1 MKPSIISR
9 RYAKSAKKY
18 VIPDSKPET
27 GNSEPGTWNSEL
39 TRSAA
44 RIEPVTAGDVERL
57 AALAREIWIAHYPGI
72 ISAAQIEYMLAQRY
86 TPALVRAELER
97 GDVWWDKLLIVEEM
111 AGFASYFLTGVAG
124 EMKIDKLYVRPLHQ
138 KQGYGGMLIARIAQ
152 VARSRGCRRLTL
164 AVNKSN
170 GTAIAAYLKHGFRI
184 ADAVVSDI
192 GGGFVMDDYIMEKP
206 VMGYR

>member
-1 MKPSIISR
+1 MVR
-9 RYAKSAKKY
+9 EAKTVVRIAP
-18 VIPDSKPET
+18 VAVADS
-27 GNSEPGTWNSEL
+27 
-39 TRSAA
+39 
-44 RIEPVTAGDVERL
+44 ERL
-57 AALAREIWIAHYPGI
+57 IALAGEIWRRHYADI

-86 TPALVRAELER
+86 APALVRAELER

-124 EMKIDKLYVRPLHQ
+124 EMKIDKLYVHPLHQ
-138 KQGYGGMLIARIAQ
+138 KQGYGGMLIARITQ

-206 VMGYR
+206 VMGDG